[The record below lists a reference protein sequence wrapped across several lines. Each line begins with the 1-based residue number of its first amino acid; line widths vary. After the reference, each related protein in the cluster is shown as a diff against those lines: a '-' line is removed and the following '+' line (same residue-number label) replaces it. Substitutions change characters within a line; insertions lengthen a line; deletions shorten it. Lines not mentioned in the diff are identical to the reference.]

1 MHLRMQLAHLIM
13 HSTAAF
19 PALYLAIAYA
29 E

>member
-1 MHLRMQLAHLIM
+1 MQLAHLIM